1 MSESVNEQNVTL
13 GFPQL
18 KDSGGVELLRTGQHC
33 RYLKII
39 GCKWNSSELKSCLGS
54 QARIYIRPVQ
64 KSLSTKPINAV
75 SMEEECKS
83 ECESCKKEF
92 PMRDLRHHLLYCT
105 NIASDKSVE
114 IAPST
119 VTGELSINRNLMLT
133 EDLPDLPETYI
144 SADDLKELSMGII
157 LPSNHGTDIIQSI
170 IEEELTTSDTDI
182 AMIQPIAHSSNLSV
196 NGIVVH
202 CIKNNI
208 ANPVEILKLCQQNL
222 VKGRPLEITDIN
234 EPLSGDTNF
243 IIVDRVNIL
252 QTSFEELS
260 DKTTEELGKTL
271 EVQFYTEAAE
281 DYGGPRKEFFRII
294 LRAIKEK
301 YFDSGLRELL
311 QDDYRMVG
319 IVFALTILQN
329 GKLPTF
335 MNATVLEELW
345 NSAYPSSCIKQ
356 LRIGLDT
363 LGIFELLTR
372 LPSLQFLFLATPV
385 TLTLKRLMI
394 ILKAVFSE
402 NGSNRQT
409 LEKDVYAIF
418 VKYVREVASGRRGSV
433 SLGHILQFATGTDE
447 EPMLGFSIH
456 PSIEFVEVQANS
468 SFIPTAN
475 TCINCIKL
483 PRPSL
488 EVKLPADTELFS
500 LYDYAFMN
508 SFYGLI

>member
-1 MSESVNEQNVTL
+1 
-13 GFPQL
+13 
-18 KDSGGVELLRTGQHC
+18 
-33 RYLKII
+33 
-39 GCKWNSSELKSCLGS
+39 
-54 QARIYIRPVQ
+54 
-64 KSLSTKPINAV
+64 
-75 SMEEECKS
+75 
-83 ECESCKKEF
+83 
-92 PMRDLRHHLLYCT
+92 
-105 NIASDKSVE
+105 
-114 IAPST
+114 
-119 VTGELSINRNLMLT
+119 
-133 EDLPDLPETYI
+133 
-144 SADDLKELSMGII
+144 
-157 LPSNHGTDIIQSI
+157 
-170 IEEELTTSDTDI
+170 
-182 AMIQPIAHSSNLSV
+182 MIQPIAHSSNLSV

-202 CIKNNI
+202 CIENNI
-208 ANPVEILKLCQQNL
+208 ANPVEILKFCQQNL

-234 EPLSGDTNF
+234 EPLSGNTNF

-311 QDDYRMVG
+311 QDDDRMVG

-335 MNATVLEELW
+335 MNAT
-345 NSAYPSSCIKQ
+345 
-356 LRIGLDT
+356 
-363 LGIFELLTR
+363 
-372 LPSLQFLFLATPV
+372 FLFHATPV

-475 TCINCIKL
+475 TCINCMKL

>member
-1 MSESVNEQNVTL
+1 M
-13 GFPQL
+13 
-18 KDSGGVELLRTGQHC
+18 
-33 RYLKII
+33 
-39 GCKWNSSELKSCLGS
+39 
-54 QARIYIRPVQ
+54 
-64 KSLSTKPINAV
+64 
-75 SMEEECKS
+75 
-83 ECESCKKEF
+83 
-92 PMRDLRHHLLYCT
+92 
-105 NIASDKSVE
+105 
-114 IAPST
+114 
-119 VTGELSINRNLMLT
+119 
-133 EDLPDLPETYI
+133 
-144 SADDLKELSMGII
+144 
-157 LPSNHGTDIIQSI
+157 NHFQR
-170 IEEELTTSDTDI
+170 E
-182 AMIQPIAHSSNLSV
+182 
-196 NGIVVH
+196 
-202 CIKNNI
+202 
-208 ANPVEILKLCQQNL
+208 
-222 VKGRPLEITDIN
+222 
-234 EPLSGDTNF
+234 TNF

-294 LRAIKEK
+294 LRATKEK
-301 YFDSGLRELL
+301 LFDSGLRELL

-372 LPSLQFLFLATPV
+372 LPSLQFLFHATPV

-433 SLGHILQFATGTDE
+433 SLGHILQLPQGLMKNLCLAF
-447 EPMLGFSIH
+447 P
-456 PSIEFVEVQANS
+456 
-468 SFIPTAN
+468 FIR
-475 TCINCIKL
+475 L
-483 PRPSL
+483 
-488 EVKLPADTELFS
+488 
-500 LYDYAFMN
+500 
-508 SFYGLI
+508 